1 MVIILGW
8 GFYIFFELYKILWY
22 VNQQGNSA
30 QLFYNSKSGVSIPG
44 HLEEQFSIQSYF
56 GILIKS

>member
-1 MVIILGW
+1 MVIIIGW

-44 HLEEQFSIQSYF
+44 HLEE
-56 GILIKS
+56 